1 MRGNEDTDL
10 RKRGS
15 LLEVQLKMAPE
26 LKILPLLKNKQKNC
40 PGKQERNNQETSN
53 TEKVLVRK
61 KVASG

>member
-1 MRGNEDTDL
+1 M
-10 RKRGS
+10 
-15 LLEVQLKMAPE
+15 EVQLKMAPE